1 MRTYVYIIGMS
12 LTLLTASAC
21 RKESYDPAVFRDQA
35 IRFSGNRVTKGF
47 LEADGLY
54 KTGTQVKVFDFLTG
68 FDGEVNGTTYTPS
81 DQIKYIDDV
90 VEFLGG
96 SNTWPYQTVSHEY
109 RWTKSG
115 THRFFGWLN
124 KDQAYNDDEGLTTA
138 DFFGS
143 SPSLNENTLV
153 MTTPTYSWTTAS
165 PQYDFVYAKSAV
177 LRDASQND
185 YSDIELPMKH
195 LFTAVSL
202 TFENKS
208 TGTPVQ
214 VTGLSTL
221 YEGRDLFLHKGSA
234 TVDYS
239 GNGEAIPSYS
249 LSGDVENPFFSA
261 SNISGTTIF
270 SGEKYDI
277 LSGVKLNNADGSAVY
292 GASPSFYMTWPL
304 TVSQI
309 SPGPSGEDVFG
320 DKFYTDEDKVLAVTY
335 QAGGLA
341 PETIRVPFPGKP
353 WLAGT
358 RNHMNIEFTEKA
370 ISITAETLPWDYNE
384 QTISFND
391 ESVVVP
397 DGGKLSID
405 GMSNL
410 SDNATIYLTTLTP
423 EVTCKLHISSLKGS
437 TLIITKVGAD
447 PSFFT
452 LDPGTLTITGNQ
464 LSFRVKSSNL
474 NTGGVERT
482 CQLTFSVQ
490 LPDGREIDAD
500 SEIMANDHNYTF
512 SRQ

>member
-1 MRTYVYIIGMS
+1 MRTYVYIIGLS
-12 LTLLTASAC
+12 LTLLAASAC
-21 RKESYDPAVFRDQA
+21 RKEHYDPAVYRDEA
-35 IRFSGNRVTKGF
+35 IRFSGSPVTKGF
-47 LEADGLY
+47 LESDGLY
-54 KTGTQVKVFDFLTG
+54 KTGTQVKVYDFLTG
-68 FDGEVNGTTYTPS
+68 FDGTVNGITYTPS

-96 SNTWPYQTVSHEY
+96 SNTWPYQTVAHEY

-115 THRFFGWLN
+115 THRFFGWLQ
-124 KDQAYNDDEGLTTA
+124 KDQAYNNDNGLTTA
-138 DFFGS
+138 DFFGTA
-143 SPSLNENTLV
+143 PSLNENTLV
-153 MTTPTYSWTTAS
+153 MITPTYSWNTAS

-177 LRDASQND
+177 LRDASQGD
-185 YSDIELPMKH
+185 YSDISLPMKH

-208 TGTPVQ
+208 TATAVQ
-214 VTGLSTL
+214 ITGLSTL
-221 YEGRDLFLHKGSA
+221 YNGTDLFPHKGSA

-239 GNGEAIPSYS
+239 GTGEASPTYT
-249 LSGDVENPFFSA
+249 LTGDRDNPFFSA
-261 SNISGTTIF
+261 GNISGTTIV
-270 SGEKYDI
+270 SGEKYDL
-277 LSGVKLNNADGSAVY
+277 LSGVKLNNADGSAVN
-292 GASPSFYMTWPL
+292 GASQSFYMTWPL
-304 TVSQI
+304 TTQQI
-309 SPGPSGEDVFG
+309 SPGPSGEDMFG
-320 DKFYTDEDKVLAVTY
+320 DKFYTDEDKVLALTY
-335 QAGGLA
+335 QAAGLA
-341 PETIRVPFPGKP
+341 SETVRLAFPGKP

-358 RNHMNIEFTEKA
+358 RTHMNIEFTDKA

-384 QTISFND
+384 QTLSFND

-410 SDNATIYLTTLTP
+410 SDNATIHLTTQTP
-423 EVTCKLHISSLKGS
+423 EVTCKLSISSLKGS
-437 TLIITKVGAD
+437 TLIISKVGAD

-464 LSFRVKSSNL
+464 LSFKVKPSSL

-482 CQLTFSVQ
+482 CRLTFSVQ

>member
-47 LEADGLY
+47 LESDGLY

-261 SNISGTTIF
+261 SNISGTTIL

-397 DGGKLSID
+397 DGGKISID

-464 LSFRVKSSNL
+464 LSFKVKSSNL

>member
-12 LTLLTASAC
+12 LTLLAASAC

-124 KDQAYNDDEGLTTA
+124 KDQAYNNDEGLTTA
-138 DFFGS
+138 GFFGS

-320 DKFYTDEDKVLAVTY
+320 DKFYTDEDKVLALTY

-464 LSFRVKSSNL
+464 LSFKVKSSNL

-500 SEIMANDHNYTF
+500 SEIMADDHNYTF